1 MTNPDLLLNVIY
13 VMFSTILPFIELR
26 GAIPLALA
34 LGFSP
39 MESLIL
45 TVPANSIIFIPLYFF
60 LNSFYERYFSKIRL
74 ARAIVSRS
82 QRMGGNYVKRYG
94 LLGMV
99 VLAAIPLPFFGVY
112 SAAMVSWLLKMDWRY
127 SSIAVAIGI
136 LLEGIV
142 VLGLSLGIIAI
153 LPKI

>member
-1 MTNPDLLLNVIY
+1 
-13 VMFSTILPFIELR
+13 MFSTILPFIELR
-26 GAIPLALA
+26 GAIPIALA

-39 MESLIL
+39 LESLIL
-45 TVPANSIIFIPLYFF
+45 TVPANSILFIPLYF
-60 LNSFYERYFSKIRL
+60 LLYSFYERYFSKIPL

-112 SAAMVSWLLKMDWRY
+112 SAAMVCWLLRLDWRY

-153 LPKI
+153 LPKIGA